1 MKSEKIAVSGV
12 GGGVGQ
18 SIIKALYETEYS
30 IVGLDG
36 EHMAAG
42 LYAVPKGYHI
52 PYARSEQFIPRLADI
67 LREEQC
73 KLLFPGM
80 DAELPKL
87 SANKALI
94 EEYSGTCVVVSR
106 PEVVEIADNK
116 LLTSYFLE
124 KIGVPAPRTHVLM
137 QVLGGAAQMDFPYII
152 KPMTGGARSKD
163 VHKINSPR
171 DLERWLPTLEPAE
184 FVAQEYIEGD
194 EYTCGTVSFDGNC
207 FGTIIMRRILR
218 DGDTVKCFVEFNPA
232 IEEVLRQV
240 LAELQ
245 PFGPMNI
252 QLRMREGVPYIFE
265 VNARCSGTTA
275 ARALSG
281 FNEPKIVADY
291 LLHNKKPEYTIRKT
305 TIFRY
310 WKELEIDEQSLQTMQ
325 SCETCEIPDFT
336 RL

>member
-1 MKSEKIAVSGV
+1 MELEKIAVSGV

-18 SIIKALYETEYS
+18 SVIKALYETNYS
-30 IVGLDG
+30 LIGLDG
-36 EHMAAG
+36 EYTAAG
-42 LYAVPKGYHI
+42 LYAVPKAYHI
-52 PYARSEQFIPRLADI
+52 PYARSEQFIPRLTEI
-67 LREEQC
+67 LQQEKC
-73 KLLFPGM
+73 HLLFPGL

-87 SANKALI
+87 SAFKDQI
-94 EEYSGTCVVVSR
+94 QEQSGACVVVSR

-137 QVLGGAAQMDFPYII
+137 QVLGGTAQMDFPCII

-163 VHKINSPR
+163 VHKINSAR
-171 DLERWLPTLEPAE
+171 DLERWLPTLEPAD

-194 EYTCGTVSFDGNC
+194 EYTCGTVSFDGKC
-207 FGTIIMRRILR
+207 LGTIIMRRIFR
-218 DGDTVKCFVEFNPA
+218 DGDTVKSFVEFNPA
-232 IEEVLRQV
+232 IEDVLRRV
-240 LAELQ
+240 LAELK

-265 VNARCSGTTA
+265 LNARCSGTTA

-281 FNEPKIVADY
+281 FNEPKIMADY
-291 LLHNKKPEYTIRKT
+291 LLHDKMPEYTIRKT

-310 WKELEIDEQSLQTMQ
+310 WKELVINENSLEEIQTRQ
-325 SCETCEIPDFT
+325 TCETPDYT
-336 RL
+336 PL